1 MAKLTYNESIFTN
14 VHKLDIDGNPTGVVL
29 ASKLNQKNGQGYKLF
44 DMIDADWNG
53 AWIDSMHTYLNTTE
67 DLINAINAIN
77 STNTVS
83 YLSEAVAWLNKQMAE
98 VTASYVTKSY
108 LGEVLASY
116 QNTLI
121 PGVGIIIDQ
130 ESNIISTYNTVTDE
144 SLGYILES
152 YLTIEK
158 SHELYYSKL
167 ESDTLIRRYGEYIR
181 HLIVDDAPEE
191 FDTLH
196 KISDWINQQMIYMP
210 VNYEDMILD
219 GDHQY
224 YIKGDNN
231 EYIPV
236 DIDYINEHPEDQ
248 YYERINVTDL
258 FSEIQKIND
267 KIGYKI
273 YDEETESYSYT
284 GILYDI
290 YNLYDITSIHSDNI
304 STIISNLITIEQR
317 MDRVISVSN
326 IAYNM
331 AYDAYVTSAYTLQ
344 MALESSD
351 MAYTAYQVAVKAS
364 EDVGVPSYY
373 GYGFYEVNTEY
384 ISYYIDNLIDLYIY
398 NEEDNTYYKSS
409 YHEDWNE
416 TWYAYDGLHHGT
428 GLTGRVEDCEENIQ
442 DLTDKLNNNDERI
455 LQSLFNLH
463 TDNEKAN
470 HVSIE
475 LTPAYYDTINK
486 DPNRTIVLTT
496 YNAYVNSQTG
506 EVVNEGLIDTDV
518 MRDIYT
524 YLSSWIILG
533 NDDDN
538 SEEQD

>member
-1 MAKLTYNESIFTN
+1 
-14 VHKLDIDGNPTGVVL
+14 
-29 ASKLNQKNGQGYKLF
+29 
-44 DMIDADWNG
+44 MIDADWNG

-284 GILYDI
+284 
-290 YNLYDITSIHSDNI
+290 
-304 STIISNLITIEQR
+304 
-317 MDRVISVSN
+317 
-326 IAYNM
+326 
-331 AYDAYVTSAYTLQ
+331 
-344 MALESSD
+344 
-351 MAYTAYQVAVKAS
+351 
-364 EDVGVPSYY
+364 
-373 GYGFYEVNTEY
+373 
-384 ISYYIDNLIDLYIY
+384 
-398 NEEDNTYYKSS
+398 
-409 YHEDWNE
+409 
-416 TWYAYDGLHHGT
+416 
-428 GLTGRVEDCEENIQ
+428 
-442 DLTDKLNNNDERI
+442 
-455 LQSLFNLH
+455 
-463 TDNEKAN
+463 
-470 HVSIE
+470 
-475 LTPAYYDTINK
+475 
-486 DPNRTIVLTT
+486 
-496 YNAYVNSQTG
+496 
-506 EVVNEGLIDTDV
+506 
-518 MRDIYT
+518 
-524 YLSSWIILG
+524 
-533 NDDDN
+533 
-538 SEEQD
+538 